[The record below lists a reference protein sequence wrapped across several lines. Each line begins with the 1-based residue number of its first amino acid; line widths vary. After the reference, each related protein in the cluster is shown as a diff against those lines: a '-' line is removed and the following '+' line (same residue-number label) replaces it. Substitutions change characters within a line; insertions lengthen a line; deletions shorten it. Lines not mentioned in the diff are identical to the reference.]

1 MNFNCS
7 IAAIKV
13 KDNSDIYEMNISD
26 GTLIYSKVVNN
37 KTDLKMAVMNSIAL
51 LKVFPEY
58 QKELD
63 ELKDVLFT
71 II

>member
-7 IAAIKV
+7 VAAIKV
-13 KDNSDIYEMNISD
+13 KDNSNIYEMNISD
-26 GTLIYSKVVNN
+26 GTLVYSKVINN
-37 KTDLKMAVMNSIAL
+37 KTDLRIAIMNSIAM

-63 ELKDVLFT
+63 ELKEVLFT
-71 II
+71 I